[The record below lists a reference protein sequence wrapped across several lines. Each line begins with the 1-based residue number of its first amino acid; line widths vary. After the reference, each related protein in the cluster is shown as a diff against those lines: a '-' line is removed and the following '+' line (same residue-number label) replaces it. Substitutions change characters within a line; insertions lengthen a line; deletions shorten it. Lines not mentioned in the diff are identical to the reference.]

1 MISSASQV
9 HTAPQTPPD
18 AQPVLRTWHLF
29 LALALAAMLLSW
41 LNNELV
47 MTREVYHTLLG
58 KQLDRDRIDAHFDLM
73 QQMSKW
79 GYLAIPLVLWLRI
92 ALVAL
97 TVQMVGLLGMV
108 EIPFRSLFRAA
119 CWALTGL
126 LYGIALRLIWLT
138 RQGAEAITERTLA
151 MTPGSVAAFVLDA
164 DQAGSLTYILL
175 SMLNVGELVWAGIL
189 VFCLVRTG
197 RTGWAGATAVTLAAW
212 TLLAF
217 LQGGVAAYLV
227 GVS

>member
-1 MISSASQV
+1 MAN
-9 HTAPQTPPD
+9 
-18 AQPVLRTWHLF
+18 AQPLLRTWHLF
-29 LALALAAMLLSW
+29 VALALAAVLLAW

-73 QQMSKW
+73 QQMSTW
-79 GYLAIPLVLWLRI
+79 GYLAIPVVLWLRI

-97 TVQMVGLLGMV
+97 TVQMVALLGMV
-108 EIPFRSLFRAA
+108 EIPFRTLFRAA
-119 CWALTGL
+119 CFALIGL
-126 LYGIALRLIWLT
+126 LYGIALRLIWLA
-138 RQGAEAITERTLA
+138 RQGPEAITERTLSMA
-151 MTPGSVAAFVLDA
+151 PGSVAALVLDPEA
-164 DQAGSLTYILL
+164 AGSLTYILL

-189 VFCLVRTG
+189 VVCIVRTG
-197 RTGWAGATAVTLAAW
+197 KTGWTGATVVTVAAW

-217 LQGGVAAYLV
+217 LQGGIAAYLA